1 MTTNITMKPK
11 PGEYAERFIKRFC
24 KKVKKFKIIE
34 QVRNRRYYEKPSDT
48 KREMKK
54 RLKREHEKKKN
65 IFALSVLKLIVSI

>member
-1 MTTNITMKPK
+1 MEKVGRIMTTNIKMKPK
-11 PGEYAERFIKRFC
+11 PGESAERFIKRFC

-34 QVRNRRYYEKPSDT
+34 QVRDRRYYEKPSDT

-65 IFALSVLKLIVSI
+65 KTN

>member
-1 MTTNITMKPK
+1 MTTNIKMKPK
-11 PGEYAERFIKRFC
+11 PGASAERFIKRFC

-34 QVRNRRYYEKPSDT
+34 QVRDRRYYEKPSDT

-65 IFALSVLKLIVSI
+65 KTN

>member
-11 PGEYAERFIKRFC
+11 PGESAERFIKRFC

-65 IFALSVLKLIVSI
+65 KTN

>member
-11 PGEYAERFIKRFC
+11 PGESAERFIKRFC

-34 QVRNRRYYEKPSDT
+34 QVRDRRYYKKPTDER
-48 KREMKK
+48 REAKK

-65 IFALSVLKLIVSI
+65 KSS

>member
-1 MTTNITMKPK
+1 MTTNIKMKPK
-11 PGEYAERFIKRFC
+11 PGESAERFIKRFC

-34 QVRNRRYYEKPSDT
+34 QIRDRRYYEKPSDT

-65 IFALSVLKLIVSI
+65 KTN